1 MSQLAK
7 KGSVSPWAAIIEER
21 TEGLGLRS
29 HIKRK
34 KTQERGGI
42 SNDGW
47 RDWERQ
53 KEKPRR
59 EKRAAGIFES
69 EAESC
74 DDEGRKEPKKR
85 RRESWRLIKGKERK
99 LRELSREQGEE
110 GRVNQR
116 TKTRQREKV
125 RGWFL
130 VAVVD

>member
-1 MSQLAK
+1 M
-7 KGSVSPWAAIIEER
+7 
-21 TEGLGLRS
+21 
-29 HIKRK
+29 
-34 KTQERGGI
+34 QERGGI

-59 EKRAAGIFES
+59 EKMAAWIFES

-110 GRVNQR
+110 GRANQ
-116 TKTRQREKV
+116 
-125 RGWFL
+125 
-130 VAVVD
+130 